1 MKERE
6 RAGVSVFVSDV
17 GEFGLIEQLKAIIE
31 RSDETVMVG
40 IGDDAAVVTYN
51 RPVVMT
57 TDAMVQGVHFRE
69 DLIDA
74 VATGYKAMAASV
86 SDIACMGA
94 RPRHALV
101 TLAVTQDTI
110 VEFVVS
116 LYKGMRQACDDFSV
130 TVVGGDVVSTTGPLI
145 VSVTVTGELLGD
157 RPLLRSGAKPGD
169 LVFVT
174 GDVGGSAAYLHLIEH
189 QSSAILAPEDVALLQ
204 QRHQRPLAQ
213 VRAGELLA
221 HFEGCTST
229 NDISDGL
236 ASELYEIAE
245 ASDVSI
251 LLEEY
256 RIPTLPALRHY
267 ARLAG
272 LNGLDFALYGGEDYQ
287 IVGTVR
293 SDRSGALL
301 AMCES
306 QGIKVTI
313 IGRVEDASPCVEMM
327 RDGRRIELKKGGYD
341 HFLHR

>member
-1 MKERE
+1 MKERK
-6 RAGVSVFVSDV
+6 RAGIRVFVSEI
-17 GEFGLIEQLKAIIE
+17 GEFGLIERLKAIIE
-31 RSDETVMVG
+31 RSDETVNVG

-74 VATGYKAMAASV
+74 FSTGYKAIAASV

-94 RPRHALV
+94 RPMHALV
-101 TLAVTQDTI
+101 TLAIAKDTL

-116 LYKGMRQACDDFSV
+116 LYEGMRQACDDFGV
-130 TVVGGDVVSTTGPLI
+130 TVVGGDVVSTTGPLL
-145 VSVTVTGELLGD
+145 VSVTATGELLGEK
-157 RPLLRSGAKPGD
+157 PLLRSGAKPGD

-174 GDVGGSAAYLHLIEH
+174 GDLGGSAAYLHLMEH
-189 QSSAILAPEDVALLQ
+189 QSTAILAPEDVAVLQ
-204 QRHQRPLAQ
+204 ERHQRPLAQ
-213 VRAGELLA
+213 VRMGELLA

-236 ASELYEIAE
+236 ASELHEIAS

-251 LLEEY
+251 LIEAY
-256 RIPTLPALRHY
+256 RIKTLPALRHY
-267 ARLAG
+267 ARLAHVDA
-272 LNGLDFALYGGEDYQ
+272 LSFALYGGEDYQ

-293 SDRSGALL
+293 PNRSGALL
-301 AMCES
+301 AMCEL
-306 QGIKVTI
+306 QGIQVTL
-313 IGRVEDASPCVEMM
+313 IGRIEDASPCVEMM

-341 HFLHR
+341 HFS